1 MLLPVSSHFSIYI
14 SYKSKTIG
22 FVFPYIKKLL
32 KKYLLDLC
40 KTEWIFFVSSMSD
53 FGMEG
58 LLAQL
63 W

>member
-1 MLLPVSSHFSIYI
+1 MLLPASSHFSIYV

-22 FVFPYIKKLL
+22 FVFPYTKKLL